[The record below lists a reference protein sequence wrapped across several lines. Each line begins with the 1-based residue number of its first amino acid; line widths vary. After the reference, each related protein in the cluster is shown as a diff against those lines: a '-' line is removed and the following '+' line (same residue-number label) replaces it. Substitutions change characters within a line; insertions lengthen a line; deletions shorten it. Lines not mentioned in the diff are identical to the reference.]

1 MEMDNF
7 LSNTQI
13 GKILNNLLNL
23 IKENY
28 KFVLYSTAGFLFI
41 SLIYSFSLSP
51 KYQIIADVKLKDESG
66 NASLPSSSSVLS
78 LITGGG
84 AGNNFWDFYNIVFS
98 TEVAEKLWEK
108 GYDQKIFASNFDTK
122 SETFKRNPK
131 LWDLIKSWIIGYD
144 LNNEINFVDLR
155 NHIKSEVDLED
166 LTEEQ
171 NLLRFTI
178 STGNPDL
185 YETLLADLIRVTDD
199 SIKQRE
205 RSKNTNKIVFLS
217 DKIAS
222 VSDVEIKNAMI
233 GLLKEQLLN
242 ESLVEQDNFYS
253 IEVLEQPRRS
263 KNPDFINLQFIYLG
277 FTFIG
282 FMLSVLVLYIR
293 KRILVS

>member
-13 GKILNNLLNL
+13 GKILSNLLNL

-108 GYDQKIFASNFDTK
+108 GYDQKIFSSNFDTK

-131 LWDLIKSWIIGYD
+131 LWDVIKSWIIGYD

-185 YETLLADLIRVTDD
+185 YETLLTDLIRVTDD

>member
-13 GKILNNLLNL
+13 GKILTNLLNL

-28 KFVLYSTAGFLFI
+28 KFVLYSTAGFLLI

-108 GYDQKIFASNFDTK
+108 GYDQKIFASSFDTK

-131 LWDLIKSWIIGYD
+131 LWDVIKSWIIGYD

-185 YETLLADLIRVTDD
+185 YETLLTDLIRVTDD

>member
-13 GKILNNLLNL
+13 GKILSNLLNL

-131 LWDLIKSWIIGYD
+131 LWDVIKSWIIGYD

-185 YETLLADLIRVTDD
+185 YETLLTDLIRVTDD

-263 KNPDFINLQFIYLG
+263 KNPDFINLEFIYLG

>member
-13 GKILNNLLNL
+13 GKILSNLLNL
-23 IKENY
+23 IKETY

-108 GYDQKIFASNFDTK
+108 GYDQKIFASSFDTK

-131 LWDLIKSWIIGYD
+131 LWDVIKSWIIGYD

-185 YETLLADLIRVTDD
+185 YETLLTDLIRVTDD

>member
-13 GKILNNLLNL
+13 GKILTNLLNL

-108 GYDQKIFASNFDTK
+108 GYDQKIFSSNFDTK

-131 LWDLIKSWIIGYD
+131 LWDVIKSWIIGYD

-185 YETLLADLIRVTDD
+185 YETLLTDLIRVTDD

>member
-1 MEMDNF
+1 M
-7 LSNTQI
+7 
-13 GKILNNLLNL
+13 
-23 IKENY
+23 
-28 KFVLYSTAGFLFI
+28 
-41 SLIYSFSLSP
+41 P
-51 KYQIIADVKLKDESG
+51 SG
-66 NASLPSSSSVLS
+66 NSVLS

-98 TEVAEKLWEK
+98 TEVAKKLWDM
-108 GYDQKIFASNFDTK
+108 GYDKKIFVSNFDEATNSFKK
-122 SETFKRNPK
+122 SPK
-131 LWDLIKSWIIGYD
+131 LWDVVKSWIIGYN
-144 LNNEINFVDLR
+144 LNNEVNYVDLR
-155 NHIKSEVDLED
+155 NHIQSEVELLD

-171 NLLRFTI
+171 NLLRFSI
-178 STGNPDL
+178 STQSPEL
-185 YETLLADLIRVTDD
+185 YETLLRDLIRVTDN
-199 SIKQRE
+199 SIKERE
-205 RSKNTNKIVFLS
+205 RSKNTNKIIFLS

-242 ESLVEQDNFYS
+242 ESLVEQDDFFS

-282 FMLSVLVLYIR
+282 FMLSILALYIR

>member
-108 GYDQKIFASNFDTK
+108 GYDQKIFSSNFDTK

-131 LWDLIKSWIIGYD
+131 LWDVIKSWIIGYD

-155 NHIKSEVDLED
+155 NHIKSEVDLEN

-178 STGNPDL
+178 SSGNPDL
-185 YETLLADLIRVTDD
+185 YETLLTDLIRVTDD

-242 ESLVEQDNFYS
+242 ESLVEQDNYYS

>member
-13 GKILNNLLNL
+13 GKILSNLLNL

-108 GYDQKIFASNFDTK
+108 GYDQKIFSSNFDTK

-131 LWDLIKSWIIGYD
+131 LWDVIKSWIIGYD

-185 YETLLADLIRVTDD
+185 YETLLTDLIRVTDD

-263 KNPDFINLQFIYLG
+263 KNPDFINLQ
-277 FTFIG
+277 
-282 FMLSVLVLYIR
+282 LSLIH
-293 KRILVS
+293 I

>member
-13 GKILNNLLNL
+13 GKILSNLLNL

-108 GYDQKIFASNFDTK
+108 GYDQKIFSSNFDTK

-131 LWDLIKSWIIGYD
+131 LWDVIKSWIIGYD

-185 YETLLADLIRVTDD
+185 YETLLTDLIRVTDD

-242 ESLVEQDNFYS
+242 ESLVEQDNYYS

>member
-98 TEVAEKLWEK
+98 TEVAEKLWQK
-108 GYDQKIFASNFDTK
+108 GYDQKIFSSNFDTK

-131 LWDLIKSWIIGYD
+131 LWDVIKSWIIGYD

-155 NHIKSEVDLED
+155 NHIKSEVDLEN

-185 YETLLADLIRVTDD
+185 YETLLTDLIRVTDD

>member
-13 GKILNNLLNL
+13 GKILSNLLNL

-108 GYDQKIFASNFDTK
+108 GYDQKIFSSNFDTK

-131 LWDLIKSWIIGYD
+131 LWDVIKSWIIGSYK
-144 LNNEINFVDLR
+144 IR
-155 NHIKSEVDLED
+155 S
-166 LTEEQ
+166 
-171 NLLRFTI
+171 RFR
-178 STGNPDL
+178 G
-185 YETLLADLIRVTDD
+185 
-199 SIKQRE
+199 
-205 RSKNTNKIVFLS
+205 S
-217 DKIAS
+217 DRGAKFIA
-222 VSDVEIKNAMI
+222 IH
-233 GLLKEQLLN
+233 
-242 ESLVEQDNFYS
+242 NFY
-253 IEVLEQPRRS
+253 
-263 KNPDFINLQFIYLG
+263 
-277 FTFIG
+277 
-282 FMLSVLVLYIR
+282 R
-293 KRILVS
+293 KS

>member
-13 GKILNNLLNL
+13 GKILSNLLNL

-98 TEVAEKLWEK
+98 TEVAEKLWEI
-108 GYDQKIFASNFDTK
+108 GYDQKIFSSNFDTK

-131 LWDLIKSWIIGYD
+131 LWDVIKSWIIGYD

-185 YETLLADLIRVTDD
+185 YETLLTDLIRVTDD

>member
-13 GKILNNLLNL
+13 GKILSNLLNL

-66 NASLPSSSSVLS
+66 NASLPSSSSVLN

-108 GYDQKIFASNFDTK
+108 GYDQKIFSSNFDTK

-131 LWDLIKSWIIGYD
+131 LWDVIKSWIIGYD

-185 YETLLADLIRVTDD
+185 YETLLTDLIRVTDD

-242 ESLVEQDNFYS
+242 ESLVEQDNYYS

>member
-13 GKILNNLLNL
+13 GKILTNLLNL

-28 KFVLYSTAGFLFI
+28 KFGLYSTAGFLFI

-108 GYDQKIFASNFDTK
+108 GYDQKIFASSFDTK

-131 LWDLIKSWIIGYD
+131 LWDVIKSWIIGYD

-185 YETLLADLIRVTDD
+185 YETLLTDLIRVTDD

>member
-13 GKILNNLLNL
+13 GKILSNLLNL

-108 GYDQKIFASNFDTK
+108 GYDQKIFATNFDTK

-131 LWDLIKSWIIGYD
+131 LWDVIKSWIIGYD

-185 YETLLADLIRVTDD
+185 YETLLTDLIRVTDD

-242 ESLVEQDNFYS
+242 ESLVEQDNYYS

>member
-13 GKILNNLLNL
+13 GKILSNLLNL

-131 LWDLIKSWIIGYD
+131 LWDVIKSWIIGYD

-185 YETLLADLIRVTDD
+185 YETLLTDLIRVTDD

>member
-13 GKILNNLLNL
+13 GKILSNLLNL

-108 GYDQKIFASNFDTK
+108 GYDQKIFSSNFDTK

-131 LWDLIKSWIIGYD
+131 LWDVIKSWIIGYD

-185 YETLLADLIRVTDD
+185 YETLLTDLIRVTDD

-242 ESLVEQDNFYS
+242 ESLVEQDNYYS

-282 FMLSVLVLYIR
+282 FMLSVLILYIR

>member
-13 GKILNNLLNL
+13 GKILSNLLNL

-108 GYDQKIFASNFDTK
+108 GYDQKIFSSNFDTK

-131 LWDLIKSWIIGYD
+131 LWDVIKSWIIGYD

-185 YETLLADLIRVTDD
+185 YETLLTDLIRVTDD

-282 FMLSVLVLYIR
+282 FMLSILALYIR
-293 KRILVS
+293 KRILIS

>member
-13 GKILNNLLNL
+13 GKILSNLLNL

-108 GYDQKIFASNFDTK
+108 GYDQKIFSSNFDTK

-131 LWDLIKSWIIGYD
+131 LWDVIKSWIIGYD

-242 ESLVEQDNFYS
+242 ESLVEQDNYYS

>member
-13 GKILNNLLNL
+13 GKILSNLLNL

-131 LWDLIKSWIIGYD
+131 LWDVIKSWIIGYD

-185 YETLLADLIRVTDD
+185 YETLLTDLIRVTDD

-242 ESLVEQDNFYS
+242 ESLVEQDNYYS

>member
-1 MEMDNF
+1 MEMDDF

-13 GKILNNLLNL
+13 GKILSNLLNL

-131 LWDLIKSWIIGYD
+131 LWDVIKSWIIGYD

-185 YETLLADLIRVTDD
+185 YETLLTDLIRVTDD

-217 DKIAS
+217 DKISS

>member
-13 GKILNNLLNL
+13 GKILSNLLNL

-131 LWDLIKSWIIGYD
+131 LWDVIKSWIIGYD

-185 YETLLADLIRVTDD
+185 YETLLTDLIRVTDD

-217 DKIAS
+217 DKISS

>member
-13 GKILNNLLNL
+13 GKILSNLLNL

-108 GYDQKIFASNFDTK
+108 GYDQKIFSSNFDTK
-122 SETFKRNPK
+122 TETFKRNPK
-131 LWDLIKSWIIGYD
+131 LWDVIKSWIIGYD

-185 YETLLADLIRVTDD
+185 YETLLTDLIRVTDD

-242 ESLVEQDNFYS
+242 ESLVEQDNYYS

>member
-13 GKILNNLLNL
+13 GKILTNLLNL

-28 KFVLYSTAGFLFI
+28 KFVLYSTAGFLLI

-108 GYDQKIFASNFDTK
+108 GYDQKIFASSFDTK

-131 LWDLIKSWIIGYD
+131 LWDVIKSWIIGYD

-155 NHIKSEVDLED
+155 NHIQSEVDLED

-185 YETLLADLIRVTDD
+185 YETLLTDLIRVTDD

>member
-13 GKILNNLLNL
+13 GKILSNLLNL

-98 TEVAEKLWEK
+98 TGVAEKLWEK
-108 GYDQKIFASNFDTK
+108 GYDQKIFSSNFDTK

-131 LWDLIKSWIIGYD
+131 LWDVIKSWIIGYD

-185 YETLLADLIRVTDD
+185 YETLLTDLIRVTDD

-242 ESLVEQDNFYS
+242 ESLVEQDNYYS

>member
-13 GKILNNLLNL
+13 GKILSNLLNL

-51 KYQIIADVKLKDESG
+51 KYQIIADVKLKDEIG

-108 GYDQKIFASNFDTK
+108 GYDQKIFSSNFDTK

-131 LWDLIKSWIIGYD
+131 LWDVIKSWIIGYD

-185 YETLLADLIRVTDD
+185 YETLLTDLIRVTDD

-242 ESLVEQDNFYS
+242 ESLVEQDNYYS

>member
-13 GKILNNLLNL
+13 GKILSNLLNL

-78 LITGGG
+78 LRTGGG

-108 GYDQKIFASNFDTK
+108 GYDQKIFSSNFDTK

-131 LWDLIKSWIIGYD
+131 LWDVIKSWIIGYD

-185 YETLLADLIRVTDD
+185 YETLLTDLIRVTDD

-242 ESLVEQDNFYS
+242 ESLVEQDNYYS

>member
-1 MEMDNF
+1 MNNQNQIMFYWLSPSFPTGSFNF
-7 LSNTQI
+7 SQGLEYAVSQSMVANETDLVEWI
-13 GKILNNLLNL
+13 ENNL
-23 IKENY
+23 EC
-28 KFVLYSTAGFLFI
+28 GFLRNDAVF
-41 SLIYSFSLSP
+41 L
-51 KYQIIADVKLKDESG
+51 KLAYH
-66 NASLPSSSSVLS
+66 AS
-78 LITGGG
+78 T
-84 AGNNFWDFYNIVFS
+84 D
-98 TEVAEKLWEK
+98 K
-108 GYDQKIFASNFDTK
+108 
-122 SETFKRNPK
+122 
-131 LWDLIKSWIIGYD
+131 
-144 LNNEINFVDLR
+144 
-155 NHIKSEVDLED
+155 DLED

-185 YETLLADLIRVTDD
+185 YETLLTDLIRVTDD

-205 RSKNTNKIVFLS
+205 RSKNTNKIVILS

-242 ESLVEQDNFYS
+242 ESLVEQDNYYS

>member
-13 GKILNNLLNL
+13 GKILSNLLNL

-98 TEVAEKLWEK
+98 NEVAEKLWEK
-108 GYDQKIFASNFDTK
+108 GYDQKIFSSNFDTK

-131 LWDLIKSWIIGYD
+131 LWDVIKSWIIGYD

-185 YETLLADLIRVTDD
+185 YETLLTDLIRVTDD

>member
-13 GKILNNLLNL
+13 GKILSNLLNL

-131 LWDLIKSWIIGYD
+131 LWDVIKSWIIGYD

-185 YETLLADLIRVTDD
+185 YETLLTDLIRVTDD

-242 ESLVEQDNFYS
+242 ESLVEQDNYYS
-253 IEVLEQPRRS
+253 IEVLEQPSRS
-263 KNPDFINLQFIYLG
+263 KNPDFINLQFIHLG

>member
-13 GKILNNLLNL
+13 GKILSNLLNL

-108 GYDQKIFASNFDTK
+108 GYDQKIFSSNFVTK

-131 LWDLIKSWIIGYD
+131 LWDVIKSWIIGYD

-185 YETLLADLIRVTDD
+185 YETLLTDLIRVTDD

-242 ESLVEQDNFYS
+242 ESLVEQDNYYS

>member
-13 GKILNNLLNL
+13 GKILSNLLNL

-108 GYDQKIFASNFDTK
+108 GYDQKIFSSNFDTK

-131 LWDLIKSWIIGYD
+131 LWDVIKSWIIGYD

-185 YETLLADLIRVTDD
+185 YETLLTDLIRVTDD

-222 VSDVEIKNAMI
+222 VSDVEINNAMI

-242 ESLVEQDNFYS
+242 ESLVEQDNYYS

>member
-13 GKILNNLLNL
+13 GKILSNLLNL

-66 NASLPSSSSVLS
+66 NASMPSSSSVLS

-108 GYDQKIFASNFDTK
+108 GYDQKIFSSNFDTK

-131 LWDLIKSWIIGYD
+131 LWDVIKSWIIGYD

-185 YETLLADLIRVTDD
+185 YETLLTDLIRVTDD

-242 ESLVEQDNFYS
+242 ESLVEQDDFYS

-282 FMLSVLVLYIR
+282 FMLSILALYIK
-293 KRILVS
+293 KRILIS

>member
-13 GKILNNLLNL
+13 GKILSNLLNL

-108 GYDQKIFASNFDTK
+108 GYDQKIFSSNFDTK

-131 LWDLIKSWIIGYD
+131 LWDVIKSWIIGYD

-178 STGNPDL
+178 STVNPFL
-185 YETLLADLIRVTDD
+185 YETLLTDLIRVTDD

-242 ESLVEQDNFYS
+242 ESLVEQDNYYS

>member
-98 TEVAEKLWEK
+98 TEVAEKLWQK
-108 GYDQKIFASNFDTK
+108 GYDQKIFSSNFDTK

-131 LWDLIKSWIIGYD
+131 LWDVIKSWIIGYD

-178 STGNPDL
+178 SSENPVL
-185 YETLLADLIRVTDD
+185 YETLLTDLIRVTDD